1 MSQLSINRR
10 SFLKIAALCATTS
23 AANAVFP
30 FNSLSMPSDSAPH
43 RIDVHHHIIPP
54 DYVTALAKLG
64 ITRAGGVPFPDW
76 NPQNT
81 LDVMDRHGIATAITS
96 ISSPGVYFGDHSFS
110 IQLAR
115 RCNDFSANLVR
126 QYPKRFGAFAVLP
139 LPDVHAALREVE
151 YALDQL
157 KLDGIIL
164 LTHYG
169 GHYLGS
175 PEFDALLDE
184 LNRRKTIVF
193 IHPTDPPGANPLK
206 SNLPSSLVEFV
217 FETTRAIANLIYSGT
232 LERCPHIRFIVSH
245 AGGTA
250 PYLAWRI
257 SLFQYRPGIQEKVP
271 QGVITYLKRLYY
283 DTALSAAPY
292 ALRSLQEL
300 VDPTQIL
307 FGSDYPFAP
316 ESLTSAT
323 IRGLNDYKGFDEPI
337 LKTIAMENAL
347 NLFPRLSRSVF

>member
-1 MSQLSINRR
+1 MKISINRR
-10 SFLKIAALCATTS
+10 SFLKIAALFGTTA

-30 FNSLSMPSDSAPH
+30 FRSHSAPIESAPH

-54 DYVTALAKLG
+54 DYVTALARSG
-64 ITRAGGVPFPDW
+64 ITSAGGVPFPHW
-76 NPQNT
+76 SPQNT

-96 ISSPGVYFGDHSFS
+96 ISSPGVYFGDGSFS
-110 IQLAR
+110 RHLAR
-115 RCNDFSANLVR
+115 QCNDFSANLVR

-139 LPDVHAALREVE
+139 LPDVHAALREAE

-164 LTHYG
+164 LTHYE

-175 PEFDALLDE
+175 PEFDELFDE
-184 LNRRKTIVF
+184 LNRRKAIVF
-193 IHPTDPPGANPLK
+193 IHPTDPPGVNPLQSK
-206 SNLPSSLVEFV
+206 LPSSLVEFV

-232 LERCPHIRFIVSH
+232 LERCPDIRFIVSH

-257 SLFQYRPGIQEKVP
+257 SLFQYNPRLREKVP
-271 QGVITYLKRLYY
+271 QGVIAYLKRLYY

-300 VDPTQIL
+300 VDPTHIL

-316 ESLTSAT
+316 ESMTSAT
-323 IRGLNDYKGFDEPI
+323 ITGLKDDKGFGEAA
-337 LKTIAMENAL
+337 LKAIEMENTL
-347 NLFPRLSRSVF
+347 NLFPRLKKGY